1 MSDLVFI
8 NYRTGE
14 PAKNS
19 SYDTHLYKL
28 CEKADIPHFC
38 MHALRHTYA
47 TRAIESGMQP
57 KVLQM
62 LLGHSSIK
70 TTMDRY
76 VHVTNASMTDAVR
89 QFETENQW
97 A

>member
-1 MSDLVFI
+1 M
-8 NYRTGE
+8 
-14 PAKNS
+14 
-19 SYDTHLYKL
+19 THIFNKL

-38 MHALRHTYA
+38 IRALCHTYA
-47 TRAIESGMQP
+47 TCAIESGMQP
-57 KVLQM
+57 KF
-62 LLGHSSIK
+62 LGHFSIK
-70 TTMDRY
+70 TTMERY